1 MNRIVMQKRA
11 SLKGITDTL
20 SPLKNW
26 LKIGLLIAAFAHVS
40 LSANVQ
46 KVGGITI
53 HYNALSSSNIPS
65 EVAAQYGITRSGR
78 TGIINIAVQKDG
90 KPVMANIFG
99 HGKNLAGQLK
109 ELAFKEIKEE
119 NAIYYIATFTFSNGE
134 KLSFDLQIQAEKQ
147 GKLLPVSF
155 KQTLYAD

>member
-1 MNRIVMQKRA
+1 MNTTTLKNSFRDQKITLFN
-11 SLKGITDTL
+11 SLKACI
-20 SPLKNW
+20 
-26 LKIGLLIAAFAHVS
+26 KIGFVVLGFLHLSV
-40 LSANVQ
+40 SANVQ
-46 KVGGITI
+46 KVGDITI
-53 HYNALSSSNIPS
+53 HYNALSSRNIPA
-65 EVAAQYGITRSGR
+65 EVASQYGITRSGR
-78 TGIINIAVQKDG
+78 TGIINIAVQKGD
-90 KPVMANIFG
+90 KPVIANIFG

-134 KLSFDLQIQAEKQ
+134 KLSFDLQVQAEKQ